1 MINSLFIFHELKTH
15 NRKIIGMSKRLSN
28 GDGISGIPKRR
39 NMVMSVS
46 TTIQIRGKGTVT
58 IPVEL
63 RRKYGLD
70 EGDVITLIDL
80 GDGSF
85 IFTPIVSKVAR
96 LGDRVAQAMTEE
108 RASLEEIMTAL
119 DEERE
124 RYYQER
130 YFRD

>member
-1 MINSLFIFHELKTH
+1 
-15 NRKIIGMSKRLSN
+15 MSS
-28 GDGISGIPKRR
+28 
-39 NMVMSVS
+39 S

-58 IPVEL
+58 LPIDL

-70 EGDVITLIDL
+70 EGDIITLIDL

-85 IFTPIVSKVAR
+85 ILTPIVTKVDR
-96 LGDRVAQAMTEE
+96 LGDRVAQAMAEE
-108 RASLEEIMTAL
+108 GVSLDEILSTL

-130 YFRD
+130 YAGD

>member
-1 MINSLFIFHELKTH
+1 MTI
-15 NRKIIGMSKRLSN
+15 
-28 GDGISGIPKRR
+28 
-39 NMVMSVS
+39 S
-46 TTIQIRGKGTVT
+46 TTIQIRSKGNVT
-58 IPVEL
+58 LPIEL

-85 IFTPIVSKVAR
+85 LLTPNMSRMDR
-96 LGDRVAQAMTEE
+96 LGDRVAQAIAEE
-108 RASLEEIMTAL
+108 GLSVDEILIAL

-130 YFRD
+130 YVGD

>member
-1 MINSLFIFHELKTH
+1 
-15 NRKIIGMSKRLSN
+15 
-28 GDGISGIPKRR
+28 
-39 NMVMSVS
+39 MSVS

-70 EGDVITLIDL
+70 DGDVITLIDL

-85 IFTPIVSKVAR
+85 LLTPIVTRVDR
-96 LGDRVAQAMTEE
+96 LGDRVAQAMAEE
-108 RASLEEIMTAL
+108 GISLEEIMTAL

-124 RYYQER
+124 RYYQKR
-130 YFRD
+130 YARD

>member
-1 MINSLFIFHELKTH
+1 
-15 NRKIIGMSKRLSN
+15 MS
-28 GDGISGIPKRR
+28 I
-39 NMVMSVS
+39 S
-46 TTIQIRGKGTVT
+46 TTIQMRSKGAVT

-70 EGDVITLIDL
+70 EGDIITLIDL

-85 IFTPIVSKVAR
+85 LLTPKVTKVDR
-96 LGDRVAQAMTEE
+96 LGDRVAQAMANEGI
-108 RASLEEIMTAL
+108 SLYEILTAL

-130 YFRD
+130 YAGD

>member
-1 MINSLFIFHELKTH
+1 
-15 NRKIIGMSKRLSN
+15 MSS
-28 GDGISGIPKRR
+28 
-39 NMVMSVS
+39 S

-58 IPVEL
+58 LPIEL

-70 EGDVITLIDL
+70 EGDIITLIDL

-85 IFTPIVSKVAR
+85 ILTPIVTKVDR
-96 LGDRVAQAMTEE
+96 LGDRVAQAMAEE
-108 RASLEEIMTAL
+108 GVSLDEILSTL

-130 YFRD
+130 YAGD

>member
-1 MINSLFIFHELKTH
+1 
-15 NRKIIGMSKRLSN
+15 MS
-28 GDGISGIPKRR
+28 I
-39 NMVMSVS
+39 S
-46 TTIQIRGKGTVT
+46 TTIQMRGKGTIT

-70 EGDVITLIDL
+70 EGNIITLIDL

-85 IFTPIVSKVAR
+85 LLTPKVTKVDR
-96 LGDRVAQAMTEE
+96 LGDRVAQAIAKEGI
-108 RASLEEIMTAL
+108 SLDEILTAL

-130 YFRD
+130 YARD

>member
-1 MINSLFIFHELKTH
+1 MPI
-15 NRKIIGMSKRLSN
+15 
-28 GDGISGIPKRR
+28 
-39 NMVMSVS
+39 S

-58 IPVEL
+58 LPIEL

-70 EGDVITLIDL
+70 KGDIITLIDL

-85 IFTPIVSKVAR
+85 LLTPKVTQVDR
-96 LGDRVAQAMTEE
+96 LGDRVAQAMAREGI
-108 RASLEEIMTAL
+108 SLDEILTTL

-130 YFRD
+130 YAGN